1 MIKKSNPMLILILT
15 IGVFSI
21 LNTEMGVI
29 GLLPSIAEHFQ
40 ISISQAGLT
49 VSLFAIAIAVSGPI
63 TPLLL
68 SGIDRKKVMLV
79 VLSVFIVGNVLSVFV
94 SNFALLLGIRVALG
108 LFHPVYCSMAFTAAA
123 ASVSKEEAPKA
134 VSKVFIGVSA
144 GMVAGVPIASFID
157 GMASY
162 EAAMAFFVL
171 VSGIVF
177 AATWILVPSMPVA
190 GEKGSYGSQLSVLKT
205 PLIWISILTVVLL
218 NASVF
223 GVYSYVSDYLG
234 SVTRMSAG
242 SISFT
247 LFVFGAANIIGNLVA
262 GKLLTGQA
270 MKWVILF
277 PTAMIAVYAALFV
290 LGGYVLPTMLITFVW
305 GILAGGIM
313 ANINQYLISS
323 AAPDAPEF
331 ANGLFIA
338 SCNVGTTVGAAVGGV
353 LIAGMGISYVIAVG
367 IGALSLGIAA
377 ILLRHSVSQHIV
389 HAAEAG

>member
-1 MIKKSNPMLILILT
+1 MTKKSNPMLILILT

-29 GLLPSIAEHFQ
+29 GLLPSIAEHFD

-68 SGIDRKKVMLV
+68 SGINRKKVMLV
-79 VLSVFIVGNVLSVFV
+79 VLGVFIVGNVLSVFV
-94 SNFALLLGIRVALG
+94 SNFALLLGIRVVLG

-144 GMVAGVPIASFID
+144 GMVAGVPMASFID
-157 GMASY
+157 GIASY
-162 EAAMAFFVL
+162 ETAMAFFAL
-171 VSGIVF
+171 VSCIVF
-177 AATWILVPSMPVA
+177 AATLMIVPSMPVS
-190 GEKGSYGSQLSVLKT
+190 EKVSYGSQLSVLKT
-205 PLIWISILTVVLL
+205 PLIWISILTVILL

-234 SVTRMSAG
+234 SVTLMSPG
-242 SISFT
+242 SISLT

-262 GKLLTGQA
+262 GKLLSGQA

-338 SCNVGTTVGAAVGGV
+338 SCNVGTTIGSAVGGA
-353 LIAGMGISYVIAVG
+353 LIAGMGIGHVVWVG
-367 IGALSLGIAA
+367 VVALALGLMTIM
-377 ILLRHSVSQHIV
+377 LRIV
-389 HAAEAG
+389 AMSSENRLAEQ

>member
-1 MIKKSNPMLILILT
+1 MTKKSNPLLILILT

-29 GLLPSIAEHFQ
+29 GLLPSIAEHFD

-68 SGIDRKKVMLV
+68 SGINRKKVMLV
-79 VLSVFIVGNVLSVFV
+79 VLGVFIVGNVLSVFV
-94 SNFALLLGIRVALG
+94 SNFALLLGIRVVLG

-157 GMASY
+157 SIASY
-162 EAAMAFFVL
+162 ETAMAFFAL
-171 VSGIVF
+171 VSCFVF
-177 AATWILVPSMPVA
+177 AATLILVPSMPVS
-190 GEKGSYGSQLSVLKT
+190 EKVSYGSQLSVLKT
-205 PLIWISILTVVLL
+205 PLIWISILTVILL

-234 SVTRMSAG
+234 SVTLMSPG
-242 SISFT
+242 SISLT
-247 LFVFGAANIIGNLVA
+247 LFVFGTANIIGNLVA
-262 GKLLTGQA
+262 GKLLSRQA

-277 PTAMIAVYAALFV
+277 LAAMIAVYAALFV
-290 LGGYVLPTMLITFVW
+290 LGGYVLPTTLITFVW

-338 SCNVGTTVGAAVGGV
+338 SCNVGTTIGSAVGGAM
-353 LIAGMGISYVIAVG
+353 IAGMGIQHVIWV
-367 IGALSLGIAA
+367 GIAA
-377 ILLRHSVSQHIV
+377 LALGLVTIMLRNIATSSEKRL
-389 HAAEAG
+389 AEQ